1 MFPGS
6 PLVKTLRA
14 STAEGASLIPGQG
27 TKILLAMWPKKQKLL
42 ALSLGKALG
51 KCWRQ
56 HRPHCNNLRLKPACL
71 LLPRLLEGD

>member
-1 MFPGS
+1 MLALLAHLSRGRD
-6 PLVKTLRA
+6 V
-14 STAEGASLIPGQG
+14 GAM
-27 TKILLAMWPKKQKLL
+27 LAMWSKKQKLL